1 MNKKIIEYG
10 IMGDY
15 EGIAT
20 TLIHKPT
27 VVQDNYN
34 FYKIKIQENED
45 NEENID
51 PIEASNIDP
60 IEASNIDPIEASN
73 IDPIEDTNNSNEKI
87 PDNTIKDI
95 DQNINSEIN
104 NINKLLIVSPILIIF
119 LILIIYFLMPGS
131 KNNIFGKS
139 RI

>member
-51 PIEASNIDP
+51 PIEAANIDP
-60 IEASNIDPIEASN
+60 LEASN